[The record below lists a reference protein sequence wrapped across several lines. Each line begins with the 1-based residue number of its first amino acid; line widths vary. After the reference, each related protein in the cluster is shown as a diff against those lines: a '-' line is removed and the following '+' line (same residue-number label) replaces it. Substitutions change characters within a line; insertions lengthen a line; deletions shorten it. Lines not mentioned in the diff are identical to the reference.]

1 MAARSFPWLALFLAA
16 VPVQS
21 LAADTLVN
29 TCGQAFAGNGFLAAD
44 LDCTGFAGDAVT
56 LGGGTLDLR
65 GFTLTGG
72 QQNGVECTASCT
84 IVSDPAGGTITGSQ
98 GAGVSLTLPGAVL
111 TITDVTIGGNTQNG
125 VDGPGSGVVKVF
137 RATITG
143 NAKSGILAHA
153 KRVLV
158 YDSTISS
165 NGETGVYDGVASSST
180 MSVKNSMVTDN
191 GWNGIGGGKTK
202 VQDSQVMNNGMALT
216 SAAIYARGGIRLIR
230 STVSGNMG
238 GIAVHSADAHS
249 TANIMDSDVLSN
261 TGHGVVAEGIATL
274 KLKRSTVS
282 GNTGNGLDA
291 GGKAILIDSTVSSN
305 GETGAFA
312 GRQVR
317 AVRSTLNNN
326 KRGAHVYANTNTAG
340 KISLTDATVTGNTR
354 DGIVAEDAFSTASI
368 TAVRSNVTGNGTDPA
383 CNIAPVVCADV
394 VSESEIPKFELVP
407 GTYECNTS
415 FVLGTGYL
423 PCPDCPGG
431 LFPGLAFGVCLQD
444 CQDGALDGAEVCD
457 DGGFSATCDNNCTP
471 PACGDLTT
479 NPAAGEECDDGD
491 LDENDACKNDCTL
504 NVCGD
509 GVIRTGVEEC
519 DDGNTTS
526 GDGCSSTCQNEP

>member
-1 MAARSFPWLALFLAA
+1 MAARRLRWLALLLAA
-16 VPVQS
+16 IPVRG

-29 TCGQAFAGNGFLAAD
+29 TCGQVVVGNGFLAAD

-56 LGGGTLDLR
+56 LSGGTLDLR

-72 QQNGVECTASCT
+72 QQDGVECTDSCAV
-84 IVSDPAGGTITGSQ
+84 VSDPAGGTITGSQ
-98 GAGVSLTLPGAVL
+98 GAGVFVTLAGAVL
-111 TITDVTIGGNTQNG
+111 TLADVTISGNTLNG
-125 VDGPGSGVVKVF
+125 VTGPGSGVVKVF

-143 NAKSGILAHA
+143 NTKSGILAHA

-158 YDSTISS
+158 YDSTLSS
-165 NGETGVYDGVASSST
+165 NGEAGVYDGIASRST
-180 MSVKNSMVTDN
+180 MSIKNSMVSDN

-202 VQDSQVMNNGMALT
+202 VQDSQVLNNGMTLT
-216 SAAIYARGGIRLIR
+216 SAAIYARSGVRLIR
-230 STVSGNMG
+230 STVSGNTG
-238 GIAVHSADAHS
+238 GIAVHSSSAHDAA
-249 TANIMDSDVLSN
+249 TIIDSDVLSN
-261 TGHGVVAEGIATL
+261 TGHGVVVDGIASL

-282 GNTGNGLDA
+282 GNTGNGLDV
-291 GGKAILIDSTVSSN
+291 GGKAILVDSDVSSN

-326 KRGAHVYANTNTAG
+326 RRGAHVYANTTTAG
-340 KISLTDATVTGNTR
+340 KITLTDATVTGNTR
-354 DGIVAEDAFSTASI
+354 DGIVAEDAFSTSSI
-368 TAVRSNVTGNGTDPA
+368 TVVRSNVTGNATDPA

-394 VSESEIPKFELVP
+394 VSESEIPNFELVP

-415 FVLGTGYL
+415 FVLGTGYQ
-423 PCPDCPGG
+423 PCGDCP
-431 LFPGLAFGVCLQD
+431 PGLYPGLSFGICLQD
-444 CQDGALDGAEVCD
+444 CQNSTLNGAEVCD

-471 PACGDLTT
+471 QACGDLTT

-491 LDENDACKNDCTL
+491 LDPNDSCKNDCSL

-509 GVIRTGVEEC
+509 GVIRTGVEQC

-526 GDGCSSTCQNEP
+526 GDGCSSTCQTEP